1 MRNRGRSIVCHT
13 LAAAVVIT
21 AAAGGVAGQ
30 QPGPDVD
37 SRPINVELDPI
48 ACWWRTSVAAI
59 RVGEPF
65 SIVLTCAV
73 VESALTTVVPD
84 QSELEPA
91 ALQLPPF
98 EMMGGTRFTERR
110 DVDHRFFQYEYRVR
124 LIQENAF
131 GTDVA
136 LPQLGINYRIQTRVP
151 DGSAVDGREQVYIMP
166 ALSIRVLSLVANDAP
181 DIRDATERTF
191 ADVDAQSFRGNLLRL
206 VGVLLFGLAAIMA
219 LQTLVRAT
227 RQVVNADDTAR
238 QPIAAARVLRQAARE
253 LRAVQRQRTQEGW
266 SDALFGRALT
276 ALRIVGAYALARR
289 TGQAAASATSHDPQ
303 SRHGHLLVNV
313 GWFGDA
319 GVLVSGAVTAATL
332 GNAIREVAP
341 GSARRLHLEDL
352 QTALTR
358 FAAVQ
363 YGRAGSGFDAP
374 ALDESLD
381 CGLREARRLALRQ
394 LWPVRKFAAGV
405 ERAKAIRRRVW
416 SR

>member
-1 MRNRGRSIVCHT
+1 MRNRGRSIVHHT
-13 LAAAVVIT
+13 LAAAVAVA
-21 AAAGGVAGQ
+21 AAAGSAAAQ
-30 QPGPDVD
+30 QPGPEVD

-48 ACWWRTSVAAI
+48 ACWWRTSVAAV

-73 VESALTTVVPD
+73 VESGLTTVVPD
-84 QSELEPA
+84 QSEIEPT

-98 EMMGGTRFTERR
+98 EMMGGTRFSERR
-110 DVDHRFFQYEYRVR
+110 DADHRFFQYEYRAR

-136 LPQLGINYRIQTRVP
+136 LPQVGIKYRIQTRLP
-151 DGSAVDGREQVYIMP
+151 DGSAVDGREQLYVMP
-166 ALSIRVLSLVANDAP
+166 PLSIRVLSLVADDAP
-181 DIRDATERTF
+181 DIRDATQQTF

-219 LQTLVRAT
+219 LQALVRAT
-227 RQVVNADDTAR
+227 RQVANPGDTAR
-238 QPIAAARVLRQAARE
+238 QLIPAALVLRQVARE
-253 LRAVQRQRTQEGW
+253 LRAVQGRRTQEGW
-266 SDALFGRALT
+266 SDALVGRALT

-303 SRHGHLLVNV
+303 SRDGHLLVNG

-332 GNAIREVAP
+332 GNAIGDATP
-341 GSARRLHLEDL
+341 GSPRRLHLEDL
-352 QTALTR
+352 QTALAR

-363 YGRAGSGFDAP
+363 YRREGSGFDEP

-381 CGLREARRLALRQ
+381 
-394 LWPVRKFAAGV
+394 
-405 ERAKAIRRRVW
+405 
-416 SR
+416 